1 MYVAPEAELDSG
13 SMDVVAF
20 RDVGVFDATLLP
32 RMYTGSHQEYKKVG
46 LSNLLS
52 SVLLSLVCILS
63 MMFYYSA

>member
-32 RMYTGSHQEYKKVG
+32 RMYTGSHQEYKKVCHRWYY
-46 LSNLLS
+46 NAH
-52 SVLLSLVCILS
+52 LSLS
-63 MMFYYSA
+63 MAP